1 MENNQ
6 NILSLQPPTTI
17 LFEGVKKSLFFLC
30 DVVFL
35 LCAPDPITDF
45 LGIFL
50 GKLAFSKAIRSSSQ
64 QDGPQKP
71 ATCGCFQKIVVPPNH
86 PFILVGFSIVV
97 PLFLETPMFVGSR
110 IFVQDKPT
118 CLQAAWL
125 GLHVLHLLGILRHDM
140 IPFLPQSWF
149 SAKLP
154 KIPKGKLYLG
164 DDPSFHWTMIS
175 KKLGS

>member
-1 MENNQ
+1 MR
-6 NILSLQPPTTI
+6 PRPDH
-17 LFEGVKKSLFFLC
+17 G
-30 DVVFL
+30 L
-35 LCAPDPITDF
+35 LGHLPGKV
-45 LGIFL
+45 GIFQ
-50 GKLAFSKAIRSSSQ
+50 GHPVIFPTRWAPKTSHMWMFPKNSGTPKSS
-64 QDGPQKP
+64 
-71 ATCGCFQKIVVPPNH
+71 
-86 PFILVGFSIVV
+86 ILVGFSIVV